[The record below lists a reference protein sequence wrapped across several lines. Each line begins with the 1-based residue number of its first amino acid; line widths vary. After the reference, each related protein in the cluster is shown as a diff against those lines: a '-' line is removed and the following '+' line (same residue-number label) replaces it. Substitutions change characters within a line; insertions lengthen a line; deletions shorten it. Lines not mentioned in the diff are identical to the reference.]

1 MRCSKSR
8 IVAVVSGALLSVAAA
23 TAAFADD
30 TEIFFNQNAG
40 DIPANVLFIM
50 DTSGS
55 MNELVT
61 TSKPYDPAKTYTAD
75 KCGTPFDPNS
85 YYYSSKGLPKCG
97 STNKMDKSL
106 FKCQSMLTPLA
117 NTGFATDTF
126 AQWGSSATAKTTGA
140 GTPGNPTVVVNTTTF
155 GWQKTVTSANTTGY
169 VECKADAG
177 VDGDGVDNSKL
188 YASTDTFSIQTTTT
202 TPPGSTVINSD
213 SVSAFPQRLTG
224 IWDPAK
230 NFFKIFG
237 AAGGTATTCVGACT
251 IYTLNYLN
259 YLYDSSQTD
268 THSKMSIMH
277 DAMASLLSSMTGV
290 NVGLARYDVNGNGG
304 MILAPIAPIDTGTT
318 RTDDINLVKSW
329 APVGVTPLSETY
341 FEAYQYFS
349 GGQVLYGKNS
359 RSTTCTNWNAVD
371 GTCGA
376 ATSFAAP
383 SVAGSRTGGTLASTQ
398 YDSPADSSCRQNFI
412 VYLTDGLPNEAGQS
426 NGAIGGL
433 KGKKKC
439 DAAPPPGG
447 RGGQCLAALADY
459 MYNNDMRPDIS
470 KVQNV
475 TSYFIGFGA
484 DFSSGGAPTTA
495 FNYLQAAATAGGGQ
509 AYTATD
515 LTELTSAFNDILANV
530 IKTNTTFAAPAV
542 TVNAF
547 NRTQTL
553 DNLYVSV
560 FSPTATFHW
569 PGNIKKYKFQNGQ
582 VVDSLGNPAVSPATG
597 FFTDT
602 ATSFWSAIVDGSD
615 VTVGGAA
622 SKLPDASVRKVYTY
636 TGATYPAGLTA
647 LTAASVT
654 DADLNLGAGDPPRAE
669 LVNWAL
675 GLDTKDD
682 VPPAGTADSRHQM
695 GDPVHTQPVA
705 IVYGKKGDG
714 TDDTVVYAPTNDGY
728 FHAIDASTTTDRHG
742 YGHQW
747 QRVVGLH
754 SERNAPAPQGSV
766 HRPAGGQQALRAGR
780 FGRGTQIRH
789 QWRRHHQW
797 QRSRDPVL
805 RHRPQRRY
813 LGLLRAGR
821 HRPK

>member
-8 IVAVVSGALLSVAAA
+8 IVAVVSGALLAVAAA

-30 TEIFFNQNAG
+30 TEIFINQNAG

-61 TSKPYDPAKTYTAD
+61 TSKPYDPATTYTAD

-85 YYYSSKGLPKCG
+85 FYYSSKGLPKCG
-97 STNKMDKSL
+97 SANKLDKSL
-106 FKCQSMLTPLA
+106 FKCKSMLTPLGT
-117 NTGFATDTF
+117 TGFATDTF
-126 AQWGSSATAKTTGA
+126 AQWGSSGVSKTTGA
-140 GTPGNPTVVVNTTTF
+140 GTPGNPTVVVNTATF

-188 YASTDTFSIQTTTT
+188 YASTDTFTIQTTTT

-213 SVSAFPQRLTG
+213 AVTGFPERVTG
-224 IWDPAK
+224 VWDPVK
-230 NFFKIFG
+230 NFFKNFG

-259 YLYDSSQTD
+259 YLYDSSQSD
-268 THSKMSIMH
+268 THTKMSIMH
-277 DAMASLLSSMTGV
+277 DAMAALLGSMTGV
-290 NVGLARYDVNGNGG
+290 NVGMARYDVNGNGG
-304 MILAPIAPIDTGTT
+304 MILAPIAPIDTGTN

-341 FEAYQYFS
+341 FEAYEYFS

-371 GTCGA
+371 GTCTA
-376 ATSFAAP
+376 ATSFGAP
-383 SVAGSRTGGTLASTQ
+383 SVAGTRTGGTLASTK
-398 YDSPADSSCRQNFI
+398 YDSPADYSCRQNFI
-412 VYLTDGLPNEAGQS
+412 VYLTDGLPNESGQS

-433 KGKKKC
+433 KGKRKC
-439 DAAPPPGG
+439 DKAPPPGG

-459 MYNNDMRPDIS
+459 MYTNDMRPDIA

-495 FNYLQAAATAGGGQ
+495 FNYLQAAATAGGGL

-515 LTELTSAFNDILANV
+515 LTELTSAFNDILASV
-530 IKTNTTFAAPAV
+530 IKTNTIFAAPAV

-569 PGNIKKYKFQNGQ
+569 PGNIKKYKFLNGE
-582 VVDSLGNPAVSPATG
+582 VVDSTGNPAVSPATG

-602 ATSFWSAIVDGSD
+602 STSFWSATVDGSD
-615 VTVGGAA
+615 VLVGGAA
-622 SKLPDASVRKVYTY
+622 SNLPNAAARTLYTY
-636 TGATYPAGLTA
+636 TGATYPSA
-647 LTAASVT
+647 LV
-654 DADLNLGAGDPPRAE
+654 
-669 LVNWAL
+669 AL
-675 GLDTKDD
+675 
-682 VPPAGTADSRHQM
+682 
-695 GDPVHTQPVA
+695 
-705 IVYGKKGDG
+705 
-714 TDDTVVYAPTNDGY
+714 
-728 FHAIDASTTTDRHG
+728 
-742 YGHQW
+742 
-747 QRVVGLH
+747 
-754 SERNAPAPQGSV
+754 
-766 HRPAGGQQALRAGR
+766 
-780 FGRGTQIRH
+780 
-789 QWRRHHQW
+789 
-797 QRSRDPVL
+797 
-805 RHRPQRRY
+805 
-813 LGLLRAGR
+813 
-821 HRPK
+821 